1 MTHTSLPGGP
11 VQQISDDAITLPY
24 FFVSA
29 GLETLFLNEFLLG
42 KNRRP
47 LCFLSAAA
55 AAPPLNMG
63 APGQQ
68 RGWSSNVAGAA
79 SHGRRFP

>member
-1 MTHTSLPGGP
+1 MTHTSLPGEP

-42 KNRRP
+42 KNH
-47 LCFLSAAA
+47 LATVDLYGCS
-55 AAPPLNMG
+55 
-63 APGQQ
+63 
-68 RGWSSNVAGAA
+68 
-79 SHGRRFP
+79 

>member
-42 KNRRP
+42 KNHGGR
-47 LCFLSAAA
+47 LY
-55 AAPPLNMG
+55 G
-63 APGQQ
+63 ATCMLPAVNG
-68 RGWSSNVAGAA
+68 
-79 SHGRRFP
+79 

>member
-1 MTHTSLPGGP
+1 MTHTSLPGEP

-42 KNRRP
+42 KNLRESESESVYEYLPTR
-47 LCFLSAAA
+47 S
-55 AAPPLNMG
+55 
-63 APGQQ
+63 
-68 RGWSSNVAGAA
+68 
-79 SHGRRFP
+79 

>member
-42 KNRRP
+42 KNLATAVEILYTTLELQP
-47 LCFLSAAA
+47 
-55 AAPPLNMG
+55 
-63 APGQQ
+63 
-68 RGWSSNVAGAA
+68 
-79 SHGRRFP
+79 

>member
-1 MTHTSLPGGP
+1 MAGAQRLARTRDCLTAEALCLLLVTCAQMTHTSLPGEP

-42 KNRRP
+42 KNLP
-47 LCFLSAAA
+47 LSCL
-55 AAPPLNMG
+55 LMH
-63 APGQQ
+63 QD
-68 RGWSSNVAGAA
+68 
-79 SHGRRFP
+79 